1 MFLLQ
6 NSSMAHILV
15 SLLGGKSIFFSGELQ
30 FGAHNNNVLN
40 ERSESNFNTETI
52 IGLYKRLTN
61 MMFSDALEFLIG
73 YILWFVLS
81 KIVANKA
88 FKVIAQYDKRNEYVR
103 HIMDTTIG
111 YKLDRSI
118 LTVLVFSSPFI
129 LKFVLNF
136 VM

>member
-1 MFLLQ
+1 MGK
-6 NSSMAHILV
+6 V
-15 SLLGGKSIFFSGELQ
+15 SFFSGELQ

-52 IGLYKRLTN
+52 IGLYKRLIN

-88 FKVIAQYDKRNEYVR
+88 FKVISQYDKRSEYVR

-118 LTVLVFSSPFI
+118 LTVLVFSSPFM